1 MDKNDLVEDINSELE
16 RHRKVIKEEEEKH
29 KQKMSVFEKQTIGVF
44 RENANKVRSHN
55 ENIDEIKLKIF
66 EKLSGFIKFYNPDSE
81 VEKVIGMFKD
91 SYPVKPL
98 INHVHQHSRAYIP
111 EDKVE
116 QFDEKFKYRLK
127 NFNHHNVVN
136 IVESGNNYIGY
147 TNKLPN
153 KVYICSNSHNK
164 DEFEKQI
171 VRNDT
176 NHIIQNVINID
187 RISSKKDMIKYLAS
201 NKEFS
206 QAMEDTIK
214 DLKSIKENLVEFSDQ
229 LNEYYN
235 KELVAYNLT
244 DD

>member
-1 MDKNDLVEDINSELE
+1 MDENDLVEDINSELE

-153 KVYICSNSHNK
+153 KLYICSKSHNK

-176 NHIIQNVINID
+176 NHIIQNVINMD

-214 DLKSIKENLVEFSDQ
+214 DLKSIEENLVEFSDK
-229 LNEYYN
+229 LNKYYN
-235 KELVAYNLT
+235 KELVAHNLT